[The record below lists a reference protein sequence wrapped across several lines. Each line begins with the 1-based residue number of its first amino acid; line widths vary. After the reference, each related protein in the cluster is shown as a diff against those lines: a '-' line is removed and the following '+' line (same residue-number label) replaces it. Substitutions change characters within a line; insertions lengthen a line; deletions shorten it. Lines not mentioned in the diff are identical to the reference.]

1 MTVITPSVDTPP
13 FILTSPQFAIG
24 PEGGPLQDIKCSL
37 NQISCGVDQDSNDYD
52 TFCGSYRAYGVPR
65 FTITLTV
72 FQNFDPTGPW
82 AILYPLAGTLA
93 DFELLPDGTVTQSAT
108 NPLMFGK
115 VRVPYM
121 PFLDAAVNEASSID
135 IELSV
140 QGIPSFAPPDT
151 APASAQASSTSAST
165 SSASTS
171 TP

>member
-1 MTVITPSVDTPP
+1 MTAITPSVDTPP

-24 PEGGPLQDIKCSL
+24 PESGPLQDIKCSL

-72 FQNFDPTGPW
+72 YQNFDPTGPW
-82 AILYPLAGTLA
+82 AILWPLAGTLA
-93 DFELLPDGTVTQSAT
+93 DFELLPDGTQPASAT
-108 NPLMFGK
+108 NPMMSGK

-135 IELSV
+135 LELSV
-140 QGIPSFAPPDT
+140 QGIPTFDEGGAGAASAS
-151 APASAQASSTSAST
+151 AKPASSGSSTPA
-165 SSASTS
+165 A
-171 TP
+171 